1 MTVIDFETDELF
13 PFELYWFK
21 SRDIKIERSIRFSR
35 MNTFQ
40 IAPHNKNIK
49 ITSSYKYSKP
59 E

>member
-1 MTVIDFETDELF
+1 MTVIDFETDGLF

-35 MNTFQ
+35 MNTSQ
-40 IAPHNKNIK
+40 ITPPNKNMK